1 MITLY
6 EKVKIIKNGIVG
18 TVVDAYDKRG
28 KKVYIVENDIANSD
42 GGYELFD
49 CYAEELAQVDDPG
62 LKKERK
68 IS

>member
-18 TVVDAYDKRG
+18 TVVDAYDKHG
-28 KKVYIVENDIANSD
+28 KKVYIVENDIADAD

-49 CYAEELAQVDDPG
+49 CYAEELSQADDPG